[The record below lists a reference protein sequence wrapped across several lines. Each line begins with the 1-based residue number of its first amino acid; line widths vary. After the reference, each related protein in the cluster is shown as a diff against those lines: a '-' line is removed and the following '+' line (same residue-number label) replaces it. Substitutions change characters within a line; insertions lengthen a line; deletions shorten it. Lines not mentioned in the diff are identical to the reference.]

1 MQFCFGLKWA
11 LGGSF
16 RLYLSMKNSKLESV
30 DEHGQDSMS
39 SNIYQENHEFED
51 FDDFYLYLFIKTL
64 ADLSS
69 VVPILRPLL
78 LPKQTRS
85 CLPTT
90 LVLDLDGKKIGYY
103 VNLKLLAELGW
114 LFRCG
119 DVSVLLLMF
128 SPTVI

>member
-30 DEHGQDSMS
+30 DEHGQDSKS

-51 FDDFYLYLFIKTL
+51 FDDFYLYLFINTL

-69 VVPILRPLL
+69 VVPILIPLL